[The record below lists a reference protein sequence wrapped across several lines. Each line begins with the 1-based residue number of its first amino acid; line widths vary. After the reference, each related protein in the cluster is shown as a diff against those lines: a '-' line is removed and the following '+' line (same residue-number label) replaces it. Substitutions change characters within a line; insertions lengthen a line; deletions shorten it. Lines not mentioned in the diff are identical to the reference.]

1 MSNFILIN
9 SDTKINLDLVRSF
22 RFHKSSKSVYIIFS
36 NGDEEKYFVPE
47 SFEFDDVNNIP
58 HVNTI
63 PAELN
68 RYILVCNVDLNN
80 SEHSAG
86 WMENHQI
93 IGWERI
99 DKRTMPIS
107 TQYVQKNFV
116 NKSEYII
123 DLKEKNV
130 CNTFDNEGIGK
141 IQISGLDAA
150 VDKGDISEDHAE
162 YIKNIATE
170 LEPSSTPLECSRY
183 LRGKGVRAILLNPFV
198 SF

>member
-9 SDTKINLDLVRSF
+9 SDTKVNLDLVRSF
-22 RFHKSSKSVYIIFS
+22 RFHKSSKSVYIIFN

-80 SEHSAG
+80 SENSAG

-99 DKRTMPIS
+99 CKRTMPIT
-107 TQYVQKNFV
+107 TQYVQKNFI

-123 DLKEKNV
+123 DLTEKTV
-130 CNTFDNEGIGK
+130 CNALDHGGIGK
-141 IQISGLDAA
+141 IQISDLDAA
-150 VDKGDISEDHAE
+150 VDKENISEDHAE
-162 YIKNIATE
+162 YIKNVVMEKT
-170 LEPSSTPLECSRY
+170 T
-183 LRGKGVRAILLNPFV
+183 
-198 SF
+198 